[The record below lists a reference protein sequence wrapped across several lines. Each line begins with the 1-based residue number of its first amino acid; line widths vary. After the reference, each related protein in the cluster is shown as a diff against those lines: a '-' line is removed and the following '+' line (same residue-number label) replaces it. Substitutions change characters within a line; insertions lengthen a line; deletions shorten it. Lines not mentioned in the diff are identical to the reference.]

1 VHEFSVLCEL
11 SHEFLTVDVVLAL
24 EFVVFGV
31 TLLSDSV
38 ENPLEKE
45 ECHFVFL
52 ANSQLFKWVCL
63 LFFELF
69 LLEEVLTNEIVFV
82 TLGHEVVF
90 VDSWLS
96 CAWTLGFRIVICP
109 F

>member
-1 VHEFSVLCEL
+1 
-11 SHEFLTVDVVLAL
+11 
-24 EFVVFGV
+24 
-31 TLLSDSV
+31 
-38 ENPLEKE
+38 
-45 ECHFVFL
+45 
-52 ANSQLFKWVCL
+52 
-63 LFFELF
+63 LF